1 MAIDREPLN
10 GSVELLARAMR
21 QVFTDAVAQG
31 VEPIVGE
38 VACIRADLAG
48 VKQDLAGVKE
58 DVAGVKEDLASV
70 KEDVAGVKEDM
81 KDMEGRLNKRMDNL
95 ESNVQAQLAENR
107 RQVAADVRRQLSR
120 R

>member
-10 GSVELLARAMR
+10 GSVELLAKAMR

-31 VEPIVGE
+31 VEPIAGE

-48 VKQDLAGVKE
+48 VK
-58 DVAGVKEDLASV
+58 EDL
-70 KEDVAGVKEDM
+70 AGVKEDM
-81 KDMEGRLNKRMDNL
+81 KDMEGRLSKRMDNL

>member
-10 GSVELLARAMR
+10 GSVELLAKAMR

-31 VEPIVGE
+31 VEPIAGE
-38 VACIRADLAG
+38 VACIRADM
-48 VKQDLAGVKE
+48 V
-58 DVAGVKEDLASV
+58 GVKEDLASV
-70 KEDVAGVKEDM
+70 KEDLAGVKEDI

-95 ESNVQAQLAENR
+95 ESNVQAQLAGNR

>member
-31 VEPIVGE
+31 VEPIAGE

-48 VKQDLAGVKE
+48 
-58 DVAGVKEDLASV
+58 V

>member
-10 GSVELLARAMR
+10 GSVELLAKAMR

-31 VEPIVGE
+31 VEPIAGE
-38 VACIRADLAG
+38 VACIRADL
-48 VKQDLAGVKE
+48 
-58 DVAGVKEDLASV
+58 AGVKEDLASV

>member
-10 GSVELLARAMR
+10 GSVELLAKAMR

-31 VEPIVGE
+31 VGPIAGE

-58 DVAGVKEDLASV
+58 DL
-70 KEDVAGVKEDM
+70 AGVKEDM
-81 KDMEGRLNKRMDNL
+81 KDMEGRLSKRMDNL

-107 RQVAADVRRQLSR
+107 RQVAADVRSQLSR
-120 R
+120 RY

>member
-10 GSVELLARAMR
+10 GSVELLAKAMR

-31 VEPIVGE
+31 VEPIAGE

-48 VKQDLAGVKE
+48 VKEDLAGVKE
-58 DVAGVKEDLASV
+58 DLAGV

>member
-31 VEPIVGE
+31 VEPIAGE
-38 VACIRADLAG
+38 VACIRADVAG

-58 DVAGVKEDLASV
+58 DL
-70 KEDVAGVKEDM
+70 AGVKEDM